1 MPENNIITEEEIKKI
16 MDMKGEKNMRNYD
29 FLERSRRLRRLNE
42 AKRFRRPSSN
52 SLRPSRNRSRGRML
66 RGVSVNESF
75 GTRHYGY
82 KPFSHEDI
90 YGLRDW
96 IMISLEEEGDR
107 RFALKKEMRQ
117 ATLEDLDDADF
128 SYSEMGIFRH
138 IDDDGEEYYTL
149 AGYEENGEFE
159 NIDELIGTLSDV
171 EFDSLYSFRYWDGHN
186 QIIEVYDEDN
196 VSKIEAFVK
205 DIDED
210 TIEDF
215 VKDIDGDMQIYDKY
229 EYVLFIPEY
238 EKAFF
243 CYTYDYSPFFY
254 HDEEDKEFEYSYQAG
269 DEDRDIGEILNRL
282 EKNRKKLKNFL

>member
-1 MPENNIITEEEIKKI
+1 MEYN
-16 MDMKGEKNMRNYD
+16 
-29 FLERSRRLRRLNE
+29 L
-42 AKRFRRPSSN
+42 
-52 SLRPSRNRSRGRML
+52 
-66 RGVSVNESF
+66 
-75 GTRHYGY
+75 
-82 KPFSHEDI
+82 

-96 IMISLEEEGDR
+96 VMISLEEEGDR

-138 IDDDGEEYYTL
+138 VDDDGEEYYTL

-210 TIEDF
+210 
-215 VKDIDGDMQIYDKY
+215 MQIYDKY

-254 HDEEDKEFEYSYQAG
+254 HDEGDEVFDYSYQAG
-269 DEDRDIGEILNRL
+269 DEDRDIGELLNRL
-282 EKNRKKLKNFL
+282 ENK